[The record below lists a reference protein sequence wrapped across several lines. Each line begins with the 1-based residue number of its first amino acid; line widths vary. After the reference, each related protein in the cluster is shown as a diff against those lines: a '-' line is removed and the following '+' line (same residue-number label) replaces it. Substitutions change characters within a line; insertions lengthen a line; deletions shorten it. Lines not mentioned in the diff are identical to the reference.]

1 MSKTPKNAA
10 PSPSPAVETPERDPI
25 AAYEHAVLELF
36 AEGPLAK
43 VSFPGIDAAV
53 LEDAAEATRRAELVV
68 EAAERSLEEARRE
81 LHERASALG
90 KLARRAVAYARVLAE
105 DDADLAERLDAI
117 APRGGEPAKTTRK
130 RKARADEPM
139 LPALTGEEPRE
150 SEEEPLAAE

>member
-1 MSKTPKNAA
+1 MSKSPKNAA
-10 PSPSPAVETPERDPI
+10 PPVPAAEAPERDPI

-36 AEGPLAK
+36 AGGPLAK

-105 DDADLAERLDAI
+105 DDTDLAERLDAI
-117 APRGGEPAKTTRK
+117 APRAGEAAKTPRK
-130 RKARADEPM
+130 RKPRADEPL
-139 LPALTGEEPRE
+139 LPALT
-150 SEEEPLAAE
+150 SEETRDAEEEQIAAE

>member
-1 MSKTPKNAA
+1 MSKSPKNAA
-10 PSPSPAVETPERDPI
+10 PPVPAAEAPERDPI

-36 AEGPLAK
+36 EGPLAK

-105 DDADLAERLDAI
+105 DDTDLAERLDAI
-117 APRGGEPAKTTRK
+117 APRAGEAAKTPRK
-130 RKARADEPM
+130 RKPRADEPL
-139 LPALTGEEPRE
+139 LPALT
-150 SEEEPLAAE
+150 SEETRDAEEEQIAAE

>member
-1 MSKTPKNAA
+1 MSKTPKNTAP
-10 PSPSPAVETPERDPI
+10 PSPEMPERDPI

-36 AEGPLAK
+36 AGRLAK
-43 VSFPGIDAAV
+43 TSFPGIDAAV

-117 APRGGEPAKTTRK
+117 APRAGEAAKPARK
-130 RKARADEPM
+130 RKPRADEPL
-139 LPALTGEEPRE
+139 LPALTGETPERPD
-150 SEEEPLAAE
+150 EEPLAAE